1 MVLLGAMVNGF
12 ILGSLIGHFWKW
24 ISKCTKETVMHAIDV
39 LIIIIGIQMS
49 LKSTRFLVVLIS
61 LFWMVENE
69 EKLNELGIWLEVKL
83 KAQQEN
89 QITKVL

>member
-1 MVLLGAMVNGF
+1 MG
-12 ILGSLIGHFWKW
+12 
-24 ISKCTKETVMHAIDV
+24 
-39 LIIIIGIQMS
+39 
-49 LKSTRFLVVLIS
+49 
-61 LFWMVENE
+61 ENE

>member
-1 MVLLGAMVNGF
+1 
-12 ILGSLIGHFWKW
+12 
-24 ISKCTKETVMHAIDV
+24 
-39 LIIIIGIQMS
+39 
-49 LKSTRFLVVLIS
+49 
-61 LFWMVENE
+61 MVENE